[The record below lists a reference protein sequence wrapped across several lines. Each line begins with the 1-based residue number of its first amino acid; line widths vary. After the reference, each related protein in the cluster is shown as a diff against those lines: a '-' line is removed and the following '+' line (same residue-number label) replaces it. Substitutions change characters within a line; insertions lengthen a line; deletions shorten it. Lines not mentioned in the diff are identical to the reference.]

1 MTEDEEIGKDAD
13 IYRKEESRKK
23 KKKLFCP
30 DRSGLS

>member
-23 KKKLFCP
+23 KKKTI
-30 DRSGLS
+30 LSR